1 MKKLNK
7 FYFIIILATF
17 SCKENTNTKK
27 NEISLKKEIK
37 YKELSFDSIRE
48 IKFDFMESWSQYWEL
63 KEFVYELN
71 SENYS
76 SLIDN
81 KEYLN
86 RFFNGIYNKIPEII
100 DNSEIKSRIKI
111 IENDFLNYES
121 MLSNNISE
129 IEKIKIVKKINN
141 SFSNLNFQILK
152 YIEKQEITLE

>member
-1 MKKLNK
+1 LKKLNK

>member
-1 MKKLNK
+1 M
-7 FYFIIILATF
+7 ATF

-37 YKELSFDSIRE
+37 YKELSFDSIIE
-48 IKFDFMESWSQYWEL
+48 IKFDFIGSWSQYWEL

>member
-1 MKKLNK
+1 
-7 FYFIIILATF
+7 
-17 SCKENTNTKK
+17 
-27 NEISLKKEIK
+27 
-37 YKELSFDSIRE
+37 
-48 IKFDFMESWSQYWEL
+48 MESWSQYWEL

-111 IENDFLNYES
+111 IENDFINYES

-152 YIEKQEITLE
+152 YIEKQEITLEQLASEHLRHQY

>member
-1 MKKLNK
+1 MKKLIK

-17 SCKENTNTKK
+17 SCKENSNTKK

-111 IENDFLNYES
+111 IENDFINYES

>member
-48 IKFDFMESWSQYWEL
+48 IKFNFMESWSQYWEL

-81 KEYLN
+81 KEFLN

-100 DNSEIKSRIKI
+100 DNSEIRSRIKI